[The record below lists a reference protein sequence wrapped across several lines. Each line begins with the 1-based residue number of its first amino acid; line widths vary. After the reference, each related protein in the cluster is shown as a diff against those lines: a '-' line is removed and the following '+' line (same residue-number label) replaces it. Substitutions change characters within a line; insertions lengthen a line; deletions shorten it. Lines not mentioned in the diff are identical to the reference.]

1 MRKFWAWVLVL
12 ALLVTGL
19 VGCAPQAESE
29 DPAGEPGEEEFKIG
43 LVTGT
48 VSQGEDEYR
57 AAEKMV
63 AKYGDMITHVT
74 YPDNFMQEQ
83 ETTIAQITGLAD
95 DPAIKAIVICQAVP
109 GSIAALQRVK
119 EKRPDMIFVFGTP
132 HEDPDMVSEYPDI
145 AFDPDQLA
153 RGETIV
159 KLAKEMGATHFLHY
173 SFPRH
178 MAMPL
183 LAQRKDIMEQTCKE
197 EGLEFV
203 FATAPDPMSDVGVTG
218 AQQAVLEDVPRQV
231 KEYGKNIAV
240 FSTNCAMQEPLIKA
254 SLDSGCLFPEQCC
267 PSPTHGY
274 PGALGIEISPEQAGN
289 MDEIVKAIND
299 TVIEKGGAGR
309 FGTWP
314 VSVNMLFVEGG
325 VELAKDA
332 IEGKIDLKDTV
343 AVQKKL
349 EEISGTTITLNKYK
363 EDGNFLMLVAGS
375 IIFGEGDLAK

>member
-1 MRKFWAWVLVL
+1 MRKVWALVLVL
-12 ALLVTGL
+12 ALLLTGL
-19 VGCAPQAESE
+19 VGCTKPPAEE
-29 DPAGEPGEEEFKIG
+29 PAGEPGEEKYKIG

-95 DPAIKAIVICQAVP
+95 DPEVKAIVICQAVP
-109 GSIAALQRVK
+109 GSIPALQRVK
-119 EKRPDMIFVFGTP
+119 EKRPDIIFVFGTP
-132 HEDPDMVSEYPDI
+132 HEDPDMVAEYPDI
-145 AFDPDQLA
+145 AFDPDQMA

-183 LAQRKDIMEQTCKE
+183 LAQRKDIMEQTCKDV
-197 EGLEFV
+197 GLEFV

-231 KEYGKNIAV
+231 DKYGKDIAV

-254 SLDSGCLFPEQCC
+254 SLDTGAIFPEQCC

-274 PGALGIEISPEQAGN
+274 PGALGIEITPEQAGN
-289 MDEIVKAIND
+289 MPEIINAIND
-299 TVIEKGGAGR
+299 KIVEKGGAGR
-309 FGTWP
+309 FATWP

-375 IIFGEGDLAK
+375 IIFGEGELAK